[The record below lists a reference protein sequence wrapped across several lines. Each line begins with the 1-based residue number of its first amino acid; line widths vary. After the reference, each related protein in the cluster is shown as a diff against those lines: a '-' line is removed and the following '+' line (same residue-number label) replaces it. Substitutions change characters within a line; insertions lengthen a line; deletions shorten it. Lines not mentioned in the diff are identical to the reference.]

1 MDESI
6 QWFRRALDWRKDHD
20 TVDSVIFSKQ
30 QLARAFVERHAK
42 AEAKMEADL
51 NAAFQQVDEA
61 LALLEISPD
70 EHDWAR
76 LQFLKGEVHL
86 HRAQGGASAD
96 TEAAIACF
104 ENARLRFGLL
114 GETREED
121 RAQRRLARA
130 QAKLTGQS

>member
-1 MDESI
+1 I
-6 QWFRRALDWRKDHD
+6 QWFRRSVAWREDHD

-30 QLARAFVERHAK
+30 QLARAFVERYAK

-61 LALLEISPD
+61 LAFLEISPD
-70 EHDWAR
+70 EHEWAQ

-86 HRAQGGASAD
+86 QRAQGGASAD

-114 GETREED
+114 GETREEE
-121 RAQRRLARA
+121 RAQRWLARA
-130 QAKLTGQS
+130 